1 MIKAGIA
8 GGTGCAKVEQPCR
21 LARHAG
27 MDLPVKAIREQ
38 IASAVHMVIQQT
50 RFSDG
55 TRKLS
60 YITEVSGME
69 VDIVTLQDIFYYKQ
83 EGFGEDGKIR
93 GKFVASGFVPKFY
106 DELQRRGIPVNMG
119 IFREE

>member
-1 MIKAGIA
+1 M
-8 GGTGCAKVEQPCR
+8 V
-21 LARHAG
+21 LMAG

-38 IASAVHMVIQQT
+38 IASAVHMVVQQT

-83 EGFGEDGKIR
+83 EGFTDEGKIR
-93 GKFVASGFVPKFY
+93 GRFVASGFVPKFY